1 MIKGL
6 NYKFT
11 ATYEEDNTGKHHYY
25 LNGVELISCTNLLK
39 KHNLAPKYDAVDDE
53 KLTIASEYGK
63 FVHREL
69 ELFIKKDEVSFAQ
82 EQKNFEK
89 WYKDNA
95 KKGINIVFVES
106 EMKVNNDL
114 VGGSIDLIY
123 EENEELVIADFKTTS
138 QVHKEAVSWQ
148 LSIYRELSGAFLDVV
163 RAQND
168 LFTFEKMD
176 RVPAEKYEQKKLYEE
191 RFGKGADAYNNA
203 STQLHRSAP
212 FIEENI
218 FEQFRNILRD
228 VRRQLLHYP
237 AFYIEDDALETQ
249 RECQTLFEECTKRTQ
264 TINDEM
270 DKLISDLREYL
281 KKLDVA

>member
-1 MIKGL
+1 MKDLWQIVVGIL
-6 NYKFT
+6 GSIGT
-11 ATYEEDNTGKHHYY
+11 AGAIILALSSWLGKIWA
-25 LNGVELISCTNLLK
+25 ERMMAKES
-39 KHNLAPKYDAVDDE
+39 AKYRE
-53 KLTIASEYGK
+53 
-63 FVHREL
+63 EL
-69 ELFIKKDEVSFAQ
+69 ERLTKQLERKNYVS
-82 EQKNFEK
+82 
-89 WYKDNA
+89 
-95 KKGINIVFVES
+95 
-106 EMKVNNDL
+106 KVRFDA
-114 VGGSIDLIY
+114 
-123 EENEELVIADFKTTS
+123 EF
-138 QVHKEAVSWQ
+138 
-148 LSIYRELSGAFLDVV
+148 SIYRELSGAFLDVV

>member
-1 MIKGL
+1 MKEVIQ
-6 NYKFT
+6 T
-11 ATYEEDNTGKHHYY
+11 ALAILGSVGVGGGIVAALSSWLGKVWAER
-25 LNGVELISCTNLLK
+25 LMAKET
-39 KHNLAPKYDAVDDE
+39 AKYRE
-53 KLTIASEYGK
+53 
-63 FVHREL
+63 EL
-69 ELFIKKDEVSFAQ
+69 ERLSKQLERKNYVS
-82 EQKNFEK
+82 
-89 WYKDNA
+89 
-95 KKGINIVFVES
+95 
-106 EMKVNNDL
+106 KVRFDA
-114 VGGSIDLIY
+114 
-123 EENEELVIADFKTTS
+123 EF
-138 QVHKEAVSWQ
+138 
-148 LSIYRELSGAFLDVV
+148 SIYRELSGAFLDVV